1 MNYIIVLDI
10 NVEDVLRLE
19 SVKKRNKREVIPLNE
34 ENLIPFNQMTEEQQR
49 EIARKGGIASA
60 EARKRRKTLKEEL
73 IALLEMN
80 DNNNKIS
87 LAILQKALN
96 GDIQAFTTIRDTIG
110 EKPKEEIEVSDVTN
124 KKFDEI
130 CSQIGGDGLD
140 E

>member
-1 MNYIIVLDI
+1 
-10 NVEDVLRLE
+10 
-19 SVKKRNKREVIPLNE
+19 
-34 ENLIPFNQMTEEQQR
+34 MTEEQQR

-73 IALLEMN
+73 IALLETN

-110 EKPKEEIEVSDVTN
+110 EKPVDKVEADVGV
-124 KKFDEI
+124 KRLED
-130 CSQIGGDGLD
+130 LL
-140 E
+140 

>member
-1 MNYIIVLDI
+1 M
-10 NVEDVLRLE
+10 
-19 SVKKRNKREVIPLNE
+19 
-34 ENLIPFNQMTEEQQR
+34 
-49 EIARKGGIASA
+49 GGIASG
-60 EARKRRKTLKEEL
+60 EARRRKKTFKEEL

-87 LAILQKALN
+87 VAILNKALN

-110 EKPKEEIEVSDVTN
+110 EKPKDEIEVTDVTN

-130 CSQIGGDGLD
+130 CSQIGGEGLD

>member
-1 MNYIIVLDI
+1 M
-10 NVEDVLRLE
+10 
-19 SVKKRNKREVIPLNE
+19 NE
-34 ENLIPFNQMTEEQQR
+34 ENLIPFNQMTEERQR
-49 EIARKGGIASA
+49 EIARKGGIASQ

-87 LAILQKALN
+87 VAILNKALN

-110 EKPKEEIEVSDVTN
+110 EKPKEEIEVNDVTN

>member
-1 MNYIIVLDI
+1 M
-10 NVEDVLRLE
+10 
-19 SVKKRNKREVIPLNE
+19 NE

-49 EIARKGGIASA
+49 EIARMGGIASQKK
-60 EARKRRKTLKEEL
+60 RKERKTLKEEL
-73 IALLEMN
+73 LLLLST
-80 DNNNKIS
+80 NNNNEKIS

-110 EKPKEEIEVSDVTN
+110 EKPKEEIEVNDVTN

-130 CSQIGGDGLD
+130 CSQIGGEGLN